1 MTQIPA
7 KKKRLQFSISVR
19 TQALLIVMI
28 FLTSTALA
36 SKEDSLAYIYHQD
49 NLSTNND
56 FQLNYKFVL
65 PRGDLHINDVLHYKV
80 FSYDNALSE
89 EKQYSV
95 EHRLKSD
102 WSWGKNRGKSIR
114 VESSQHQDHRTGLAA
129 TIENWALLA
138 GLRHADSFSAYFG
151 GRSVERYGIVDE
163 GWTTEIDLNK
173 VWHSEV
179 QQSSINVSG
188 SRDQLNDHLSHSLE
202 AQADYLVRFGSIA
215 SFQTSLLRESR
226 SQSFFTD
233 SLGSS
238 QSRYNGNLQWQNRFT
253 YNFSKNL
260 QLSHLLNWGD
270 QLTEI
275 NREKVDQNSI
285 IRLPGEDRKRFALL
299 NETNLVLRN
308 PNFYSLTGFKVEN
321 SQNKYY
327 VDYTQVLYQL
337 RQEVDWQN
345 RGLLDSLSWSMLISR
360 LEYDTP
366 DTTNDD
372 DRDEWRLNT
381 SLRFAWQ
388 PSPFYTIEV
397 GAKLGMFHLIYL
409 FNARSSENNWNRN
422 LVLWSGFA
430 WHRNA
435 WEGEGRA
442 RIRSNYFD
450 YDYDDFFIEN
460 DQATRSF
467 VHRSLDIQEQ
477 LSYRFNKRWWLSS
490 KVAVRWEDE
499 GKLNWKAFVQQ
510 VSSQREQ
517 SEVILKLFYAYHGW
531 EGWLGYLTH
540 ERLIQ
545 YAIENRESQQWSGSG
560 PLFGINYRLGN
571 RIFLNVDAR
580 FISVHDQDREYLLP
594 KVLLSLIY
602 R

>member
-65 PRGDLHINDVLHYKV
+65 PQGDLHINDVLHYKV

-102 WSWGKNRGKSIR
+102 WSWGKNRSKSIR

-163 GWTTEIDLNK
+163 GWTIEIDLNK

-179 QQSSINVSG
+179 QHSSINVSG

-560 PLFGINYRLGN
+560 PLFGINYRLGD

>member
-80 FSYDNALSE
+80 FSYDNALSV

-102 WSWGKNRGKSIR
+102 WSWGKNRSKSIR

-179 QQSSINVSG
+179 QHSSINVSG

-560 PLFGINYRLGN
+560 PLFGINYRLGD

-580 FISVHDQDREYLLP
+580 FISVQDQDREYLLP

>member
-80 FSYDNALSE
+80 FSYDNALSV

-560 PLFGINYRLGN
+560 PLFGINYRLGD

>member
-80 FSYDNALSE
+80 FSYDNALSV

>member
-80 FSYDNALSE
+80 FSYDNALSV

-102 WSWGKNRGKSIR
+102 WSWGKNRSKSIR

-560 PLFGINYRLGN
+560 PLFGINYRLGD